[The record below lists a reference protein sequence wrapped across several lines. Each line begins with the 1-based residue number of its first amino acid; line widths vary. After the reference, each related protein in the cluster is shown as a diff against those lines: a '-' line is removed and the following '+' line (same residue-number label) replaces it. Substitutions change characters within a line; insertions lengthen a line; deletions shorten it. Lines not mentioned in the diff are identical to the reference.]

1 MSASSG
7 QKNTP
12 EAERR
17 EHHENA
23 SQKNRVTKME
33 GAERLIS
40 GILGRTLLI
49 RGLTRKPLQGL
60 GIVATTAPFLYQG
73 AICHCRVHESLGI
86 DTHRDALNSNHSS
99 NQSYEPTGLEE
110 SIEKKRLS
118 LTPRR
123 KQTAKAIVRR
133 KSIVKAATG

>member
-23 SQKNRVTKME
+23 SQKNRVTN
-33 GAERLIS
+33 S
-40 GILGRTLLI
+40 GILGGTLLI
-49 RGLTRKPLQGL
+49 RGLTRRPLPGL
-60 GIVATTAPFLYQG
+60 ALVATTAPFLYRR